1 MHRTTAS
8 AGRRRFAVLLPLLAI
23 VGVGAGSMSLA
34 LFTDSAQA
42 DGEFTTGTISLDPSD
57 VAALSLSSGAL
68 MPGAV
73 LTDDV
78 TITNDGTAQLRY
90 SVTTASTNADSLALR
105 NVLTL
110 TVREVDATT
119 PGTPC
124 NDFDGAPVVAQTAL
138 GASSVSIGS
147 PTAGAQAGDRTL
159 AAASS
164 ETLCFRL
171 SLPSGTGN
179 AYQGAT
185 TTTTFTFNAEQ
196 TANNP

>member
-1 MHRTTAS
+1 MSATTAPL
-8 AGRRRFAVLLPLLAI
+8 GRRFALLIPLLAV
-23 VGVGAGSMSLA
+23 VGIGAGSLSIA
-34 LFTDSAQA
+34 LFTDSASV
-42 DGEFTTGTISLDPSD
+42 DSTFTTGTISLDPSD
-57 VAALSLSSGAL
+57 VATLSLSSGAL
-68 MPGAV
+68 LPGAV

-90 SVTTASTNADSLALR
+90 SVSTSSTNADALGLR
-105 NVLTL
+105 DVLTL

-124 NDFDGAPVVAQTAL
+124 NDFDGALAVAQTAL
-138 GASSVSIGS
+138 GQSAVGIGS

-159 AAASS
+159 GAASS

-171 SLPSGTGN
+171 SLPLGTGN

>member
-1 MHRTTAS
+1 MVMRTTS
-8 AGRRRFAVLLPLLAI
+8 IRERMLGFLLPAMAL
-23 VGVGAGSMSLA
+23 VGIGAGSLSLA
-34 LFTDSAQA
+34 LFTDSASV
-42 DGEFTTGTISLDPSD
+42 DGTFTAGTISLDPSD
-57 VAALSLSSGAL
+57 VASLSLSSGAL
-68 MPGAV
+68 LPGDV

-78 TITNDGTAQLRY
+78 TITNDGTAELRY
-90 SVTTASTNADSLALR
+90 SVSTASTNADGLGLR
-105 NVLTL
+105 DVLTL
-110 TVREVDATT
+110 TVRETDATT

-124 NDFDGAPVVAQTAL
+124 NDFDGALVVAQTAF
-138 GASSVSIGS
+138 GASSVGIGS

-164 ETLCFRL
+164 ETLCFRM
-171 SLPSGTGN
+171 SLPSATGN